1 MLSILS
7 YLIILAVKLYKL
19 LVVIYFILKLL
30 KVPANKWTALLDS
43 VIEPVLNP
51 IRKLV
56 NQHLPQKWQIIDW
69 SPVALFLVITVV
81 QWLL

>member
-56 NQHLPQKWQIIDW
+56 NQYLPQKWQIIDW
-69 SPVALFLVITVV
+69 SPVALFLLITVV